1 MVYLEQMI
9 ILMKKISKFN
19 ENNKFFN
26 LRNLEDKGEFNENVV
41 SLKTNN
47 KVKFFN
53 LGFKN
58 KWQKIL
64 SEDMKLNINE
74 KFKSDI
80 EILKY

>member
-1 MVYLEQMI
+1 
-9 ILMKKISKFN
+9 MKTTSFS
-19 ENNKFFN
+19 N

-64 SEDMKLNINE
+64 SGDMKLNINE

>member
-1 MVYLEQMI
+1 
-9 ILMKKISKFN
+9 MKTTSFS
-19 ENNKFFN
+19 N